1 MKPILVVN
9 SGSSSLKYQ
18 LIDMVSEAVLAHG
31 LIERVTDHGVAFAL
45 MMKEI
50 ATGEPSLASIAPVA
64 VGHRVV
70 HGGTA
75 FSKATVVT
83 DDVLLRIHE
92 LAPLAPLHNP
102 GNLAG
107 IEAAIAE
114 FPGVPHVAV
123 FDTAFHQS
131 LAPAAYSYA
140 IDAQVAAKH
149 HIRRYGFHGTSHSYL
164 ASRTAEC
171 LGRDLAD
178 LKIIVLH
185 LGNGAS
191 ACAIDGGRSIETSM
205 GMTPLEGLVM
215 GSRSGDL
222 DPAIVMYLSR
232 VANYTP
238 DQLDALLNRESGLV
252 GLTGLGDMRDVSLAA
267 AAGEERATLA
277 LEIYAHR
284 IRHYV
289 GAYFALLG
297 GLDAVVFSAGVG
309 ENSAQIR
316 TMVIEPLGHLGLTVD
331 NSRNEAPRTE
341 EAGGARRI
349 SKDGPVGQP
358 SVSVLV
364 IPTNEEL
371 EIARQTLAELE
382 A

>member
-18 LIDMVSEAVLAHG
+18 LIDMLSEAVLAQG

-50 ATGEPSLASIAPVA
+50 AAGEPGLASIVPVA

-75 FSKATVVT
+75 FSQATVVT
-83 DDVLLRIHE
+83 DDVLLRIHQ

-107 IEAAIAE
+107 IEAAIAA
-114 FPGVPHVAV
+114 FPNIPHVAV

-131 LAPAAYSYA
+131 LAPAAYTYA
-140 IDAQVAAKH
+140 IDADVAVKH
-149 HIRRYGFHGTSHSYL
+149 HIRRYGFHGTSYSFV
-164 ASRTAEC
+164 ASRTAEF
-171 LGRDLAD
+171 LGRNLAD

-191 ACAIDGGRSIETSM
+191 ACAIDGGSSIETSM

-222 DPAIVMYLSR
+222 DPAILMYLSR

-238 DQLDALLNRESGLV
+238 DQLDALLNRESGLA

-267 AAGEERATLA
+267 AAGDERATLA

-297 GLDAVVFSAGVG
+297 GLDAVIFTAGVG
-309 ENSAQIR
+309 ENSAQMR
-316 TMVIEPLGHLGLTVD
+316 SMVIEPLGHLGLTVE
-331 NSRNEAPRTE
+331 NSRNE
-341 EAGGARRI
+341 EARGARLI
-349 SKDGPVGQP
+349 SKDGSAHEPR
-358 SVSVLV
+358 VSVLV

-371 EIARQTLAELE
+371 EIARQSLAVLS

>member
-18 LIDMVSEAVLAHG
+18 LIDMVTEEVLAHG
-31 LIERVTDHGVAFAL
+31 LVERVSDHGVAFAQML
-45 MMKEI
+45 REI
-50 ATGEPSLASIAPVA
+50 AAGEPRLEGISPVA

-75 FSKATVVT
+75 ISQATVVT
-83 DDVLLRIHE
+83 DQVLTQIHE
-92 LAPLAPLHNP
+92 LASLAPLHNP

-107 IEAAIAE
+107 IEAAIAA
-114 FPGVPHVAV
+114 FPDVPHVAV

-131 LAPAAYSYA
+131 LAPASYTYA
-140 IDAQVAAKH
+140 IDTTVANKH
-149 HIRRYGFHGTSHSYL
+149 HIRRYGFHGTSHSYV
-164 ASRTAEC
+164 ASRTAEF

-191 ACAIDGGRSIETSM
+191 ACAIDCGRSIETSM

-222 DPAIVMYLSR
+222 DPAILMYLSR
-232 VANYTP
+232 VADYTP
-238 DQLDALLNRESGLV
+238 DQLDLLLNRESGLV
-252 GLTGLGDMRDVSLAA
+252 GLTGLNDMRDVSLAA
-267 AAGEERATLA
+267 TAGDPGSTLA

-297 GLDAVVFSAGVG
+297 GLDAVVFTAGVG
-309 ENSAQIR
+309 ENSADVR
-316 TMVIEPLGHLGLTVD
+316 ARVIGPLAHLGLTLD
-331 NSRNEAPRTE
+331 ESRNAVPG
-341 EAGGARRI
+341 GGARKI
-349 SKDGPVGQP
+349 SGEGA

-371 EIARQTLAELE
+371 EIARQLLDVLE

>member
-18 LIDMVSEAVLAHG
+18 LIDMVSEVVLAHG

-45 MMKEI
+45 MMNEI
-50 ATGEPSLASIAPVA
+50 AAGEPSLASIAPVA

-131 LAPAAYSYA
+131 LAPAAYTYA

-164 ASRTAEC
+164 ASRTAEF

-232 VANYTP
+232 VADYTP

-267 AAGEERATLA
+267 AAGDERATLA

-316 TMVIEPLGHLGLTVD
+316 TMVIEPLGHIGLSVEET
-331 NSRNEAPRTE
+331 RNAIFG
-341 EAGGARRI
+341 GGARRI
-349 SKDGPVGQP
+349 SPEGSPA
-358 SVSVLV
+358 SVLV

>member
-18 LIDMVSEAVLAHG
+18 LIDMVTEEVLAHG
-31 LIERVTDHGVAFAL
+31 LLERVTDHGVAFAL
-45 MMKEI
+45 MLKEI
-50 ATGEPSLASIAPVA
+50 AAGQPGLATIAPIA

-75 FSKATVVT
+75 FSTATLIT
-83 DDVLLRIHE
+83 DDVLLKIHE
-92 LAPLAPLHNP
+92 LSALAPLHNP

-107 IEAAIAE
+107 IQAAIAE
-114 FPGVPHVAV
+114 FPSLPHIAV

-131 LAPAAYSYA
+131 LAPAAYTYA
-140 IDAQVAAKH
+140 IDTNVANEH
-149 HIRRYGFHGTSHSYL
+149 HIRRYGFHGTSHSFV
-164 ASRTAEC
+164 ASRTAEF
-171 LGRDLAD
+171 LGRDLAT

-191 ACAIDGGRSIETSM
+191 ACAIDGGRSVETSM
-205 GMTPLEGLVM
+205 GLTPLEGLVM

-222 DPAIVMYLSR
+222 DPAILMYLAR
-232 VANYTP
+232 VAQYTP
-238 DQLDALLNRESGLV
+238 DQLDILLNRQSGLV
-252 GLTGLGDMRDVSLAA
+252 GLTGLNDMRDVYLASE
-267 AAGEERATLA
+267 AGEERATLA

-297 GLDAVVFSAGVG
+297 GLDAVVFTAGVG
-309 ENSAQIR
+309 ENSADVR
-316 TMVIEPLGHLGLTVD
+316 ARVIAPLTHLGLTLD
-331 NSRNEAPRTE
+331 AALNEAPRSE
-341 EAGGARRI
+341 EARGARQI
-349 SKDGPVGQP
+349 SMPDAPVR
-358 SVSVLV
+358 VLV

-371 EIARQTLAELE
+371 EIARQALALLE

>member
-18 LIDMVSEAVLAHG
+18 LIDMVTEEVLAHG
-31 LIERVTDHGVAFAL
+31 LLERVSDHGVAFAQML
-45 MMKEI
+45 KEI
-50 ATGEPSLASIAPVA
+50 AAGEPRLEGISPVA

-75 FSKATVVT
+75 FSQATVVT
-83 DDVLLRIHE
+83 DQVLTQIHE
-92 LAPLAPLHNP
+92 LASLAPLHNP

-107 IEAAIAE
+107 IEAAIAA
-114 FPGVPHVAV
+114 FPDVPHVAV

-131 LAPAAYSYA
+131 LAPASYTYA
-140 IDAQVAAKH
+140 IDTAVASKH
-149 HIRRYGFHGTSHSYL
+149 HIRRYGFHGTSHSYV
-164 ASRTAEC
+164 ASRTAEF

-191 ACAIDGGRSIETSM
+191 ACAIDCGRSIETSM

-222 DPAIVMYLSR
+222 DPAILMYLSR
-232 VANYTP
+232 VADYTP
-238 DQLDALLNRESGLV
+238 DQLDLLLNRESGLV
-252 GLTGLGDMRDVSLAA
+252 GLTGLNDMRDVSLAA
-267 AAGEERATLA
+267 TAGDPRSTLA

-297 GLDAVVFSAGVG
+297 GLDAVVFTAGVG
-309 ENSAQIR
+309 ENSADVR
-316 TMVIEPLGHLGLTVD
+316 ARVIVPLAHLGLTLD
-331 NSRNEAPRTE
+331 ESRNAVSG
-341 EAGGARRI
+341 GGARKI
-349 SKDGPVGQP
+349 SGEGAA
-358 SVSVLV
+358 VSVLV

-371 EIARQTLAELE
+371 EIARQLLDVLE

>member
-18 LIDMVSEAVLAHG
+18 LIDMVTEEVLAHG
-31 LIERVTDHGVAFAL
+31 LLERVTDHGVAFAQML
-45 MMKEI
+45 TEI
-50 ATGEPSLASIAPVA
+50 AAGQPQLASIAPIA

-75 FSKATVVT
+75 FSSATLVT
-83 DDVLLRIHE
+83 DEVLLKIHE
-92 LAPLAPLHNP
+92 LSSLAPLHNP

-107 IEAAIAE
+107 IQAAIAA
-114 FPGVPHVAV
+114 FPTLPHIAV

-131 LAPAAYSYA
+131 LAPAAYTYA
-140 IDAQVAAKH
+140 IDTEVAREH
-149 HIRRYGFHGTSHSYL
+149 HIRRYGFHGTSHSYV
-164 ASRTAEC
+164 ASRAAEF
-171 LGRDLAD
+171 LGRDLAE
-178 LKIIVLH
+178 LKVIVLH

-191 ACAIDGGRSIETSM
+191 ACAIDGGRSVETSM
-205 GMTPLEGLVM
+205 GLTPLEGLVM

-222 DPAIVMYLSR
+222 DPAILMYLSR
-232 VANYTP
+232 VAEYTP
-238 DQLDALLNRESGLV
+238 DQLDTLLNRNSGLV
-252 GLTGLGDMRDVSLAA
+252 GLTGLNDMRDVYRAA
-267 AAGEERATLA
+267 EAGDERATLA

-284 IRHYV
+284 IRHYL

-297 GLDAVVFSAGVG
+297 GLDAVVFTAGVG
-309 ENSAQIR
+309 ENSADIR
-316 TMVIEPLGHLGLTVD
+316 SRVIGPLAHLGLTLDV
-331 NSRNEAPRTE
+331 SRNEASRSQ

-349 SKDGPVGQP
+349 SADVSP
-358 SVSVLV
+358 VSVLV

-371 EIARQTLAELE
+371 EIARQALALLE

>member
-18 LIDMVSEAVLAHG
+18 LIDMVTEEVLAHG
-31 LIERVTDHGVAFAL
+31 LVERVSDHGVAFAQML
-45 MMKEI
+45 REI
-50 ATGEPSLASIAPVA
+50 AAGEPRLEGISPVA

-75 FSKATVVT
+75 FSQATVVT
-83 DDVLLRIHE
+83 DQVLTQIHE
-92 LAPLAPLHNP
+92 LASLAPLHNP

-107 IEAAIAE
+107 IEAAIAA
-114 FPGVPHVAV
+114 FPDVPHVAV

-131 LAPAAYSYA
+131 LAPASYTYA
-140 IDAQVAAKH
+140 IDTAVASKH
-149 HIRRYGFHGTSHSYL
+149 HIRRYGFHGTSHSYV
-164 ASRTAEC
+164 ASRTAEF

-191 ACAIDGGRSIETSM
+191 ACAIDCGRSIETSM

-222 DPAIVMYLSR
+222 DPAILMYLSR
-232 VANYTP
+232 VADYTP
-238 DQLDALLNRESGLV
+238 DQLDLLLNRESGLV
-252 GLTGLGDMRDVSLAA
+252 GLTGLNDMRDVSLAA
-267 AAGEERATLA
+267 TAGDPGSTLA

-297 GLDAVVFSAGVG
+297 GLDAVVFTAGVG
-309 ENSAQIR
+309 ENSADVR
-316 TMVIEPLGHLGLTVD
+316 ARVIGPLAHLGLTLD
-331 NSRNEAPRTE
+331 ESRNAVPG
-341 EAGGARRI
+341 GGARKI
-349 SKDGPVGQP
+349 SGEGAA
-358 SVSVLV
+358 VSVLV

-371 EIARQTLAELE
+371 EIARQLLDVLE

>member
-18 LIDMVSEAVLAHG
+18 LIDMVTEEVLAHG
-31 LIERVTDHGVAFAL
+31 LVERVSDHGVAFAQML
-45 MMKEI
+45 KEI
-50 ATGEPSLASIAPVA
+50 AAGEPRLEGISPVA

-75 FSKATVVT
+75 FSQATVVT
-83 DDVLLRIHE
+83 DEVLTQIHE
-92 LAPLAPLHNP
+92 LASLAPLHNP

-107 IEAAIAE
+107 IEAAIAA
-114 FPGVPHVAV
+114 FPAVPHVAV

-131 LAPAAYSYA
+131 LAPASYTYA
-140 IDAQVAAKH
+140 IDTAVASKH
-149 HIRRYGFHGTSHSYL
+149 HIRRYGFHGTSHSYV
-164 ASRTAEC
+164 ASRAAEF

-191 ACAIDGGRSIETSM
+191 ACAIDCGRSIETSM

-222 DPAIVMYLSR
+222 DPAILMYLSR
-232 VANYTP
+232 VADYTP
-238 DQLDALLNRESGLV
+238 DQLDLLLNRESGLV
-252 GLTGLGDMRDVSLAA
+252 GLTGLNDMRDVSLAA
-267 AAGEERATLA
+267 TAGDPGSTLA

-297 GLDAVVFSAGVG
+297 GLDAVVFTAGVG
-309 ENSAQIR
+309 ENSADVR
-316 TMVIEPLGHLGLTVD
+316 ARVIGPLAHLGLTLD
-331 NSRNEAPRTE
+331 EFRNAAPG
-341 EAGGARRI
+341 GGARKI
-349 SKDGPVGQP
+349 SGEGAA
-358 SVSVLV
+358 VSVLV

-371 EIARQTLAELE
+371 EIARQLLDVLE

>member
-1 MKPILVVN
+1 MKPILVIN

-18 LIDMVSEAVLAHG
+18 LIDMLTENVLAQG
-31 LIERVTDHGVAFAL
+31 LIERVTDHGVAFAQML
-45 MMKEI
+45 KEMASSESPLETMMPI
-50 ATGEPSLASIAPVA
+50 A

-75 FSKATVVT
+75 FSQATVVT

-92 LAPLAPLHNP
+92 LSSLAPLHNP

-107 IEAAIAE
+107 IEAAIAA
-114 FPGVPHVAV
+114 FPAIPHVAV

-131 LAPAAYSYA
+131 LSPASYTYA
-140 IDAQVAAKH
+140 IDTAVATQH
-149 HIRRYGFHGTSHSYL
+149 HIRRYGFHGTSHSYV
-164 ASRTAEC
+164 ASRAAEF
-171 LGRDLAD
+171 LGRNLED

-191 ACAIDGGRSIETSM
+191 ACAIDGGRSVETSM

-222 DPAIVMYLSR
+222 DPAILMYLSR

-252 GLTGLGDMRDVSLAA
+252 GLTGLGDMRDVYLASE
-267 AAGEERATLA
+267 AGDERATLA
-277 LEIYAHR
+277 LEVYAHR

-297 GLDAVVFSAGVG
+297 GLDAVVFTAGVG
-309 ENSAQIR
+309 ENSADVR
-316 TMVIEPLGHLGLTVD
+316 SRVIAPLAHLGLTLD
-331 NSRNEAPRTE
+331 ASRNDAPRTS
-341 EAGGARRI
+341 EAGGARQI
-349 SKDGPVGQP
+349 SVTDAP
-358 SVSVLV
+358 VSVLV

-371 EIARQTLAELE
+371 EIARQALALLE